1 MFWLRLI
8 YTRLYGLLHKGR
20 VEQEMEE
27 ELRFHLLMR
36 TRKNIERGMGPEE
49 AEREAR
55 RRFGNVGH
63 IKDLARDIKGGGFM
77 ETLQQDLRYG
87 ARMLLKNPGF
97 TLVVLLTLGLGIGAN
112 TAIFSVINAVMLRQ
126 LPFPNAARLV
136 RLNESNPERGW
147 LTFSVSQPNFLDWR
161 ARNQTFEALAATIV
175 ENFNLN
181 AGGEIEVVLGAAITA
196 DFLPVLGVTPALGRN
211 FLPEEDRPGGN
222 TRVVLLTY
230 GFWQRRFGGDRAI
243 VGKTLQISDNT
254 FTVVGVLPE
263 SFNWGVRNELFTP
276 LVPDPASNRGNHN
289 LQVIGRLKPGITW
302 EHALADLNTIA
313 RQLAQQYPESNKGWS
328 VTGQKFYDWIVPEQ
342 SRRALLV
349 FAGAVIFVL
358 LIACSNVANLL
369 LARAAARQKE
379 LAIRLALGAGRGR
392 IIRQLLSESL
402 LLALVA
408 GALGLFVALWTVEAL
423 KTLNPA
429 TLPRL
434 DELSVDGR
442 VLAFGLLISLTT
454 GVLFG
459 LFPALQAS
467 WPDVHETLKEGG
479 RSGGGASG
487 RQRVRGALVIA
498 EVALS
503 VALLIG
509 AGLLLRSFAKLQ
521 DVELGFKPENL
532 LTMRINL
539 PRNRYSGHQ
548 ESWAF
553 YTRLLRETKALPGVQ
568 DAALTSSVPLS
579 GLGNTAGQ
587 VQIPGRAAAP
597 DGSQPSAAWR
607 VVSPGYWHT
616 LGIPLRGRDFDE
628 RDGPESQPVTIIS
641 EAMARRYWPGEDPL
655 GKTVTLRSLGNKTYT
670 IIGVAG
676 DVRSLGLDTEPGPTA
691 YVSTAVMARAIQ
703 SRLVVRTRTEPAT
716 QTAAVRGVLRSIDAN
731 VPVIDIQTI
740 EQLLYASLGSRRFNM
755 FLLGSFAAVAL
766 LLASV
771 GLFGVMSYLVSQRTH
786 EISIRLALGARPRD
800 VFRLVIGRGMLLAAM
815 GAAVGLVAAFGLARY
830 LETLLFQIK
839 PHDGLTF
846 TAGPALLLGV
856 ALLACYLPARRATKV
871 DPLVALRHE

>member
-1 MFWLRLI
+1 M
-8 YTRLYGLLHKGR
+8 
-20 VEQEMEE
+20 Q
-27 ELRFHLLMR
+27 
-36 TRKNIERGMGPEE
+36 
-49 AEREAR
+49 
-55 RRFGNVGH
+55 
-63 IKDLARDIKGGGFM
+63 
-77 ETLQQDLRYG
+77 TLWQDLRYG

-97 TLVVLLTLGLGIGAN
+97 TLIVLLTLALGIGAN
-112 TAIFSVINAVMLRQ
+112 TAIFSVVNAVMLRQ
-126 LPFPNAARLV
+126 LPFQNADRLV

-147 LTFSVSQPNFLDWR
+147 PTFSVSQPNFLDWR
-161 ARNQTFEALAATIV
+161 ARNQTFEALAATIG
-175 ENFNLN
+175 ESFNLN
-181 AGGEIEVVLGAAITA
+181 AGSEIEVVRGASVTA

-222 TRVVLLTY
+222 TRVALVTH

-243 VGKTLQISDNT
+243 VGKTLQLSDNT

-276 LVPDPASNRGNHN
+276 LAPDPASNRGNHN

-392 IIRQLLSESL
+392 IVRQLLSEAL
-402 LLALVA
+402 LLAFVA
-408 GALGLFVALWTVEAL
+408 GGLGLLVALWTVEAL

-434 DELSVDGR
+434 NELSIDGR
-442 VLAFGLLISLTT
+442 VLAFSLLISLVT

-467 WPDVHETLKEGG
+467 RPDLNETLKEGG
-479 RSGGGASG
+479 RSGGSASG
-487 RQRVRGALVIA
+487 RQHMRGALVIA

-539 PRNRYSGHQ
+539 PRNRYSGDQ

-579 GLGNTAGQ
+579 GLGNTGGE

-607 VVSPGYWHT
+607 IVSPGYLRM

-628 RDGPESQPVTIIS
+628 HDTAESQPVTIIS
-641 EAMARRYWPGEDPL
+641 EEMARRYWPGEDPL
-655 GKTVTLRSLGNKTYT
+655 GKPVTLRSLGNKTYT

-676 DVRSLGLDTEPGPTA
+676 DVRSLGPATEPGPTV

-703 SRLVVRTRTEPAT
+703 SRLVVRTRTEPAA

-731 VPVIDIQTI
+731 IPVIDVQTI
-740 EQLLYASLGSRRFNM
+740 EQLLYDSLGSRRFNM

-771 GLFGVMSYLVSQRTH
+771 GLFGVMAYLVSQRTR
-786 EISIRLALGARPRD
+786 EIGIRLALGAHPRD
-800 VFRLVIGRGMLLAAM
+800 VFRLVIGRGMLLATI
-815 GAAVGLVAAFGLARY
+815 GAAVGLVTAFGLARY

-839 PHDGLTF
+839 PTDALAF
-846 TAGPALLLGV
+846 TVAPVLLLGV
-856 ALLACYLPARRATKV
+856 ALLACYVPARRAMKV
-871 DPLVALRHE
+871 DPMVALRYE

>member
-1 MFWLRLI
+1 MQ
-8 YTRLYGLLHKGR
+8 TLL
-20 VEQEMEE
+20 
-27 ELRFHLLMR
+27 
-36 TRKNIERGMGPEE
+36 
-49 AEREAR
+49 
-55 RRFGNVGH
+55 
-63 IKDLARDIKGGGFM
+63 
-77 ETLQQDLRYG
+77 QDLRYG

-97 TLVVLLTLGLGIGAN
+97 TLIVLLTLALGIGAN
-112 TAIFSVINAVMLRQ
+112 TAVFSAVNAVMLRQ
-126 LPFPNAARLV
+126 LPFANPDRLV

-147 LTFSVSQPNFLDWR
+147 PTFSVSQPNFLDWR
-161 ARNQTFEALAATIV
+161 ARNQTFEALAATIG

-181 AGGEIEVVLGAAITA
+181 AGGEIEVVQGASVTA

-222 TRVVLLTY
+222 TRVALVTH

-243 VGKTLQISDNT
+243 VGKTLTISDNT

-276 LVPDPASNRGNHN
+276 LAPDPASNRGNHN
-289 LQVIGRLKPGITW
+289 LQVIGRLKPGVTW
-302 EHALADLNTIA
+302 EHARADLNTIA
-313 RQLAQQYPESNKGWS
+313 RQLAQQYPESNNGWS

-342 SRRALLV
+342 SRRSLLV

-379 LAIRLALGAGRGR
+379 MAIRMALGAGRGR
-392 IIRQLLSESL
+392 IIRQLFCEAL

-408 GALGLFVALWTVEAL
+408 GGLGLLVALWMVEAF

-434 DELSVDGR
+434 NELSIDGR
-442 VLAFGLLISLTT
+442 VLAFSLLISLAT
-454 GVLFG
+454 GALFG

-467 WPDVHETLKEGG
+467 RPDVHETLKDGG
-479 RSGGGASG
+479 RSSGGASG

-521 DVELGFKPENL
+521 DVELGFRPENL

-539 PRNRYSGHQ
+539 PRNRYSGDQ

-579 GLGNTAGQ
+579 GLGNTGGE

-607 VVSPGYWHT
+607 VVSPGYWRT

-628 RDGPESQPVTIIS
+628 RDTAESQPVTIIS
-641 EAMARRYWPGEDPL
+641 EEMARRYWPGEDPL
-655 GKTVTLRSLGNKTYT
+655 GKPVTLRSLGNKTYT

-676 DVRSLGLDTEPGPTA
+676 DIRSLRPETEPGPTV

-703 SRLVVRTRTEPAT
+703 SRLVVHTRTEPAA

-731 VPVIDIQTI
+731 VPVIDIQTV
-740 EQLLYASLGSRRFNM
+740 EQLLYDSLGSRRFNM

-771 GLFGVMSYLVSQRTH
+771 GLFGVMAYLVSQRTH
-786 EISIRLALGARPRD
+786 EIGIRLALGARPRD
-800 VFRLVIGRGMLLAAM
+800 VFRLVIGRGMLLALV
-815 GAAVGLVAAFGLARY
+815 GAAVGLVAAFGLARF
-830 LETLLFQIK
+830 LDTLLFQVK
-839 PHDGLTF
+839 PTDALAF
-846 TAGPALLLGV
+846 TVAPVLLLGV
-856 ALLACYLPARRATKV
+856 ALLACYVPARRATKV
-871 DPLVALRHE
+871 DPMVALRCE